1 MVQNLKTNEFDTA
14 IQTNLAVVDFYAD
27 WCGPCRML
35 APVLDAM
42 STENPD
48 VKFLAVN
55 VEANPALA
63 QRFDVQSI
71 PCLIFFK
78 NGVELTRQVGFTTK
92 TELNRI
98 LKEIKA

>member
-1 MVQNLKTNEFDTA
+1 MKIINENNFEEE
-14 IQTNLAVVDFYAD
+14 ISSGIILVDFYAD